1 MKIFRKKL
9 NQSVGRAPGEFTYYG
24 EEERKETTIR
34 VIQYNNDEFDE
45 RILSQEDQIKDI
57 HENSK
62 VTWIDIEGF
71 SNLEMISSICR
82 NFEVHDLLVEDAL
95 NTDHIPKYE
104 EGEEYL
110 IFSLKN
116 FNQEGYSIKD
126 THVTLLMKDKLVIS
140 FQEESSSIIPP
151 KIERIKVGKG
161 RARRKGSDYL
171 FFVLIDSFLD
181 SYYTFFENLREEI
194 NKIDNN
200 LLIETHKNHI
210 EDIYDLKNKLTSV
223 RKNLFPLKIAINDL
237 MTDESELIED
247 DNLKYFN
254 DSKDHINELIE
265 YYNSFSEMINNLVS
279 LNENNMANNTN
290 RVMKVLTIIATI
302 FIPLTF
308 IAGIYGMNFTNMP
321 ELQWENGYYFALIL
335 MFVVGLG
342 IVALMKWKKW
352 F

>member
-82 NFEVHDLLVEDAL
+82 TFEVHDLLVEDAL

>member
-1 MKIFRKKL
+1 MKIFKKKL
-9 NQSVGRAPGEFTYYG
+9 NVSVGRAPGEFTYYG
-24 EEERKETTIR
+24 EEDRKETTIR
-34 VIQYNNDEFDE
+34 VIQYNNDEFSE
-45 RILSQEDQIKDI
+45 IIINEESEIGSI

-62 VTWIDIEGF
+62 ITWIDIEGF
-71 SNLEMISSICR
+71 SNIDMITSICR
-82 NFEVHDLLVEDAL
+82 TFDVHDLLVEDAL
-95 NTDHIPKYE
+95 NTGHIPKYE

-116 FNQEGYSIKD
+116 FKVEGDNVKD
-126 THVTLLMKDKLVIS
+126 THVTLLMKGKLVIS
-140 FQEESSSIIPP
+140 FQEEQSSIIPP
-151 KIERIKVGKG
+151 KIERIKNGKG

-194 NKIDNN
+194 NEIDDT
-200 LLIETHKNHI
+200 LLVETHKNHI

-247 DNLKYFN
+247 ENLKYFN

-265 YYNSFSEMINNLVS
+265 YYNSFAEMINNLVS
-279 LNENNMANNTN
+279 LNENNIANNTN
-290 RVMKVLTIIATI
+290 RVMKVLTIIATV

-308 IAGIYGMNFTNMP
+308 IAGIYGMNFSNMP
-321 ELQWENGYYFALIL
+321 ELNWQYGYYYALFF
-335 MFVVGLG
+335 MFVIG
-342 IVALMKWKKW
+342 IVIVGLMKWKKW

>member
-1 MKIFRKKL
+1 MKIFKKKL

-34 VIQYNNDEFDE
+34 VIQYNNEEFDQ
-45 RILSQEDQIKDI
+45 RILSGKDQIKDI
-57 HENSK
+57 YENNK

-71 SNLEMISSICR
+71 SNLDMITSICKT
-82 NFEVHDLLVEDAL
+82 FEVHDLLVEDAL

-110 IFSLKN
+110 VFSLKN
-116 FNQEGYSIKD
+116 FREEGKNIKD
-126 THVTLLMKDKLVIS
+126 THVTLLMKKKLVIS

-151 KIERIKVGKG
+151 KVERIKAGKG

-194 NKIDNN
+194 NEIDDM
-200 LLIETHKNHI
+200 LFVARHKNHI

-223 RKNLFPLKIAINDL
+223 RKNLFPLKIAINEL

-247 DNLKYFN
+247 ENLKYFN

-265 YYNSFSEMINNLVS
+265 YYNSFAEMINNLVS
-279 LNENNMANNTN
+279 LNENNIANNTN
-290 RVMKVLTIIATI
+290 RVMKVLTIIATV

-308 IAGIYGMNFTNMP
+308 IAGIYGMNFSNMP
-321 ELQWENGYYFALIL
+321 ELNWQYGYYYALFF
-335 MFVVGLG
+335 MFVIG
-342 IVALMKWKKW
+342 IVIVGLMKWKKW

>member
-1 MKIFRKKL
+1 MKIFKKKL
-9 NQSVGRAPGEFTYYG
+9 NHRVGRAPGEFTYYG
-24 EEERKETTIR
+24 EEKRKETTIR
-34 VIQYNNDEFDE
+34 VIQYNNDEFSEIIINDE
-45 RILSQEDQIKDI
+45 SEIGDI

-62 VTWIDIEGF
+62 ITWIDIEGF
-71 SNLEMISSICR
+71 SNINMITSICKT
-82 NFEVHDLLVEDAL
+82 FDVHDLVVEDAL

-110 IFSLKN
+110 IFALKN
-116 FNQEGYSIKD
+116 FKEETYIIKD
-126 THVTLLMKDKLVIS
+126 TQVTLLMKEKLVIS

-151 KIERIKVGKG
+151 KVERIKVGKG

-194 NKIDNN
+194 NKIDNI

-223 RKNLFPLKIAINDL
+223 RKNLFPLKTAINDL
-237 MTDESELIED
+237 MTDESELIEE

-254 DSKDHINELIE
+254 DSKDHINEFIE
-265 YYNSFSEMINNLVS
+265 YYNSFSEMINNLIS
-279 LNENNMANNTN
+279 LNENNLANNTN
-290 RVMKVLTIIATI
+290 RVMKVLTIIATV

-308 IAGIYGMNFTNMP
+308 IAGIYGMNFSNMP
-321 ELQWENGYYFALIL
+321 ELQWQHGYYFALIF
-335 MFVVGLG
+335 MFVIGVAIVG
-342 IVALMKWKKW
+342 LMKWKKW

>member
-1 MKIFRKKL
+1 MKIFKKKL

-34 VIQYNNDEFDE
+34 VIQYNNEEFDQ
-45 RILSQEDQIKDI
+45 RILSGKDQIKDI
-57 HENSK
+57 YENNK

-71 SNLEMISSICR
+71 SNLDMITSICKT
-82 NFEVHDLLVEDAL
+82 FEVHDLLVEDAL

-110 IFSLKN
+110 VFSLKN
-116 FNQEGYSIKD
+116 FREEGKNIKD
-126 THVTLLMKDKLVIS
+126 THVTLLMKKKLVIS

-151 KIERIKVGKG
+151 KVERIKAGKG

-194 NKIDNN
+194 NEIDDM
-200 LLIETHKNHI
+200 LLVARHKNHI

-223 RKNLFPLKIAINDL
+223 RKNLFPLKIAINEL

-247 DNLKYFN
+247 ENLKYFN

-265 YYNSFSEMINNLVS
+265 YYNSFAEMINNLVS
-279 LNENNMANNTN
+279 LNENNIANNTN
-290 RVMKVLTIIATI
+290 RVMKVLTIIATV

-308 IAGIYGMNFTNMP
+308 IAGIYGMNFSNMP
-321 ELQWENGYYFALIL
+321 ELNWQYGYYYALFF
-335 MFVVGLG
+335 MFVIG
-342 IVALMKWKKW
+342 IVIVGLMKWKKW

>member
-1 MKIFRKKL
+1 MKIFKKKL

-34 VIQYNNDEFDE
+34 VIQYNNEEFDQ
-45 RILSQEDQIKDI
+45 RILSGKDQIKDI
-57 HENSK
+57 YENNK

-71 SNLEMISSICR
+71 SNLDMITSICKT
-82 NFEVHDLLVEDAL
+82 FEVHDLLVEDAL

-110 IFSLKN
+110 VFSLKN
-116 FNQEGYSIKD
+116 FREEGKNIKD
-126 THVTLLMKDKLVIS
+126 THVTLLMKKKLVIS

-151 KIERIKVGKG
+151 KVERIKAGKG

-194 NKIDNN
+194 NEIDDM
-200 LLIETHKNHI
+200 LLVARHKNHI

-223 RKNLFPLKIAINDL
+223 RKNLFPLKIAINEL

-247 DNLKYFN
+247 ENLKYFN

-265 YYNSFSEMINNLVS
+265 YYNSFAEMINNLVS
-279 LNENNMANNTN
+279 LNENNIANNTN
-290 RVMKVLTIIATI
+290 RVMKVLTIIATV

-308 IAGIYGMNFTNMP
+308 IAGIYGMNFSNMP
-321 ELQWENGYYFALIL
+321 ELNWQYGYYYALFF
-335 MFVVGLG
+335 MFVIGLAIVG
-342 IVALMKWKKW
+342 LMKWKKW